1 MSGLAPYSQEFTE
14 VVPAQTILASDVVSI
29 AEAPFAGTLTA
40 ASYIPEANIT
50 GADSPASRTYSIINK
65 GTDGNGTTVMAT
77 LAMTNGV
84 NATDFNEI
92 DLTLSAVE
100 GATAFVVGDV
110 IAWSTAAVGGTGLV
124 DPGGTVKITLTR
136 S

>member
-1 MSGLAPYSQEFTE
+1 MSGLAPRSQEFTE

-65 GTDGNGTTVMAT
+65 GLDGNGTTVMAT
-77 LAMTNGV
+77 LAMTLGV
-84 NATDFNEI
+84 DATDFNESA
-92 DLTLSAVE
+92 LTLSAVA
-100 GATAFVVGDV
+100 GATTFVAGDV
-110 IAWSTAAVGGTGLV
+110 LAWSTAAVGGTGLV

>member
-1 MSGLAPYSQEFTE
+1 MSGLAPYAVEFTE

-29 AEAPFAGTLTA
+29 AEAQWAGTLTA

-77 LAMTNGV
+77 LAMTLGV
-84 NATDFNEI
+84 DATDFNESA
-92 DLTLSAVE
+92 LTLSAVE
-100 GATAFVVGDV
+100 GATAFVAGDV
-110 IAWSTAAVGGTGLV
+110 LAWSTAAVGGTGLV